1 ARPRPRPLRQAR
13 RRSTRP
19 AVPRAGARRRP
30 HPGGG
35 ARARDARARRGR
47 GRRCGGAAPGR
58 LPPMSR
64 HAGAGEARAPEP
76 ERAPEGPTDLT
87 KPSWTYVLRRTVR
100 EMLRDQCTD
109 LAAALTYYSV
119 LSLFP
124 ALIAMLSLLA
134 LTGQQEDTVATV
146 LDTLRQAGAASAADT
161 LEPVLTELSQTPRA
175 GLVLIGGLA
184 VALWSASNYVNSFG
198 RAMNRIYEIDE
209 GRPIWKL
216 RPVMLVLTALIVVLA
231 ALVALG
237 LVITGPVARA
247 IGDVVGLGAVAV
259 TVWNVAKWPV
269 MLAVVVIV
277 ALLYFVTPNVR
288 QPRFRWISVG
298 AVVAI
303 LTWVVASALFGLYVA
318 SFSSYNAIYGSLAGV
333 IVFLLWLWIT
343 NLALLFGAELDA
355 ELERGRELQAGVA
368 AERRV
373 QLPLKD
379 DAAIVKKERTRA

>member
-1 ARPRPRPLRQAR
+1 SPPSWSRSCCSPRPASPPSSASARPTRRCRRRPSTRSRASRRTSPPSPGRTDDHRRAPRRPAGGRRRHRGRHPPHARRAARHRRRALRQAR

-30 HPGGG
+30 HPGG
-35 ARARDARARRGR
+35 AAPARDARARRGR
-47 GRRCGGAAPGR
+47 RRRCGGAAPGP

-64 HAGAGEARAPEP
+64 HAGAGEA
-76 ERAPEGPTDLT
+76 RAPEGPTDLT

-216 RPVMLVLTALIVVLA
+216 
-231 ALVALG
+231 
-237 LVITGPVARA
+237 
-247 IGDVVGLGAVAV
+247 
-259 TVWNVAKWPV
+259 
-269 MLAVVVIV
+269 
-277 ALLYFVTPNVR
+277 
-288 QPRFRWISVG
+288 
-298 AVVAI
+298 
-303 LTWVVASALFGLYVA
+303 
-318 SFSSYNAIYGSLAGV
+318 
-333 IVFLLWLWIT
+333 
-343 NLALLFGAELDA
+343 
-355 ELERGRELQAGVA
+355 
-368 AERRV
+368 
-373 QLPLKD
+373 
-379 DAAIVKKERTRA
+379 